1 MTVEELV
8 SILQQY
14 PKDLEV
20 LIDWRNIDDSY
31 AEIVEDFY
39 ADGSSVLN
47 ITT

>member
-1 MTVEELV
+1 MTVEEFI

-20 LIDWRNIDDSY
+20 LIDCRRISDAY
-31 AEIVEDFY
+31 AEIDFY
-39 ADGSSVLN
+39 ENGKTVVN

>member
-20 LIDWRNIDDSY
+20 LIDCRNIDDSY
-31 AEIVEDFY
+31 VDIIEGFY
-39 ADGSSVLN
+39 VGGSAVVN

>member
-20 LIDWRNIDDSY
+20 LIDCRNIDDSY
-31 AEIVEDFY
+31 VEVVEDFY
-39 ADGSSVLN
+39 VEGSVVVN